1 MVVDGPD
8 AAAVGRIT
16 ICSSVVDAVSIKA
29 VKVTGPLGL
38 VDVDTDCESSVAT
51 CE

>member
-1 MVVDGPD
+1 MVEGFD
-8 AAAVGRIT
+8 AAAVGRTT
-16 ICSSVVDAVSIKA
+16 ICSSVVDAVSIRA

-38 VDVDTDCESSVAT
+38 VDVERDCESRVAT